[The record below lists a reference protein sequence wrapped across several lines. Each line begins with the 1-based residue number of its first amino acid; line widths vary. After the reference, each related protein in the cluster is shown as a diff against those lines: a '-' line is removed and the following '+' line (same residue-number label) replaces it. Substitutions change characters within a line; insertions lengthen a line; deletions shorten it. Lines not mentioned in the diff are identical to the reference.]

1 MFRLRAGLIVLA
13 LASPAAALQVQT
25 QTTTIQ
31 IDGLNGPITVQIPPG
46 GLGVGVGGGVAG
58 GQVNVNGQPPRDP
71 GQQPTPTGTS
81 RIRGRVTTTDGN
93 QPLRRATVRLGGLA
107 GPNGQRLATTDQDGR
122 YEFASLPAGRYTVM
136 ISKAGYVGTSSKP
149 IDVADNQHADTVNV
163 SVPRGGV
170 IAGRVLDE
178 FGDPVTNAQVMA
190 MRSVFQQGRRQL
202 QPSGGGSQT
211 NDIGEFRIF
220 GLSPGQYYIAAN
232 LRSNPQMIV
241 INGVPQ
247 AQPDESGYATTYYP
261 GTADSAS
268 ATRLTIA
275 AEQTISEIT
284 VALSPT
290 HLAKIT
296 GTAFDSEGRPMPR
309 GNVMASPRS
318 GNFGFGG
325 SNGQIKPDGTFILPN
340 VSPGEY
346 TLRATMPPGP
356 PTGPV
361 APPTPGNPPPRPE
374 TAIANVTVNGADIVD
389 IALYPVKPVKATGRI
404 VFDDMAAA
412 ASVKPA
418 TIRIT
423 TQMVNPQD
431 NIPFPNPNNAP
442 PTAKD
447 DLTFEIMTS
456 PGVVILRASAPP
468 APPSGGNPAM
478 PWQMKA
484 VMVRGVNVIDTGI
497 EFKPGEDV
505 GDIEI
510 ELTNRAQK
518 ISGRVLDASGQ
529 PAKDFALVLF
539 SQDRSRWTN
548 VTNRYWAVARP
559 LQQPPPQIQ
568 AQLQQQMQPQVPGA
582 YQMSSL
588 PPGDYYGLALE
599 QIDIQT
605 ASDPDFL
612 ESVSRSATPFSLR
625 EGETKTL
632 DFRISTR

>member
-1 MFRLRAGLIVLA
+1 MFRVPAGLLVLTLA
-13 LASPAAALQVQT
+13 ASPAAALQVQT
-25 QTTTIQ
+25 IQ
-31 IDGLNGPITVQIPPG
+31 VDGPNGPIIVQVPAG
-46 GLGVGVGGGVAG
+46 GVGVGIGGSASG
-58 GQVNVNGQPPRDP
+58 GQVTVNGQPPRDP
-71 GQQPTPTGTS
+71 RAQPPQTGTS
-81 RIRGRVTTTDGN
+81 RIRGRVTTADGN
-93 QPLRRATVRLGGLA
+93 QPLRRAAVRLNGLA
-107 GPNGQRLATTDQDGR
+107 GPNGQRVATTDGDGR
-122 YEFASLPAGRYTVM
+122 YEFAALPAGRYTVNA
-136 ISKAGYVGTSSKP
+136 SKPGYVGTNSKS
-149 IDVADNQHADTVNV
+149 IDLADNQHADAVNV
-163 SVPRGGV
+163 IVPRGGV

-202 QPSGGGSQT
+202 QPSSSAQS

-220 GLSPGQYYIAAN
+220 GLMPGQYYLAAN

-247 AQPDESGYATTYYP
+247 PQADESGYATTYYP
-261 GTADSAS
+261 GTPDSAS

-275 AEQTISEIT
+275 AGQTVSELT

-296 GTAFDSEGRPMPR
+296 GTAFDSEGRPMVR
-309 GNVMASPRS
+309 GNVSAMPRN
-318 GNFGFGG
+318 GNIGFGG
-325 SNGQIKPDGTFILPN
+325 ANGQIKPDGTFVVPN
-340 VSPGEY
+340 VSPGDY
-346 TLRATMPPGP
+346 TLRATMPPAGP
-356 PTGPV
+356 IPPQGPGS
-361 APPTPGNPPPRPE
+361 PPYRPE
-374 TAIANVTVNGADIVD
+374 MAIASVTVNGADITD
-389 IALYPVKPVKATGRI
+389 IALYPVKPVKASGRI

-418 TIRIT
+418 SIRIT

-431 NIPFPNPNNAP
+431 NIPFPSPNNAP

-468 APPSGGNPAM
+468 TPPSGGNPAM

-539 SQDRSRWTN
+539 SQDRSLWTN

-559 LQQPPPQIQ
+559 LQLPPPQIQ
-568 AQLQQQMQPQVPGA
+568 AQLQQQTQAQVPPGG
-582 YQMSSL
+582 YQMSNL

-599 QIDIQT
+599 EIDIQT

-612 ESVSRSATPFSLR
+612 ESVIRNATPFSLR
-625 EGETKTL
+625 DGETKNL
-632 DFRISTR
+632 DFKISTR